1 MFRGVAQLSLDIKG
15 RLAIPAR
22 HRDVLRERCDG
33 RLIITADPS
42 RCLLIYPLPDWEP
55 IEAKLNG
62 LSSFNP
68 VTRSLQRLL
77 VGNACDVELDGS
89 GRVLVPP
96 PLRQFAALEKNVVL
110 VGQGNKL
117 ELWDAAQWDQRVEE
131 ALAFRDGGIPPELD
145 GFSL

>member
-22 HRDVLRERCDG
+22 HRDALRERCDG

-55 IEAKLNG
+55 IEQKLNG

-77 VGNACDVELDGS
+77 VGNACDVEMDGS

-96 PLRQFAALEKNVVL
+96 PLRQFAALDKNVVL
-110 VGQGNKL
+110 VGQGSKL
-117 ELWDAAQWDQRVEE
+117 ELWDSAQWDERVEE
-131 ALAFRDGGIPPELD
+131 ALAFRNGGIPPELD

>member
-1 MFRGVAQLSLDIKG
+1 MFRGVAQLSLDSKG

-42 RCLLIYPLPDWEP
+42 RCLLIYPLPEWEP